1 MRCRR
6 VGKAEGG
13 KNSDTESRFCNL
25 VIDSKAEQIQYDLL
39 NVLYGCK
46 MALRTLDFS
55 QAKLTIALLRERR
68 ARESLGVTAKLGA
81 HALRSRI

>member
-1 MRCRR
+1 ML
-6 VGKAEGG
+6 VHFKIKANLGHASGTFGG
-13 KNSDTESRFCNL
+13 L
-25 VIDSKAEQIQYDLL
+25 QYDLL

-55 QAKLTIALLRERR
+55 RVKPAIAVLRERR
-68 ARESLGVTAKLGA
+68 ACAPVAAWRDSLGVTAKLGA